1 MKKKISKYLLVNILP
16 FILQLLVKLI
26 VFTNK
31 KRYHYPKN
39 WNKDE
44 NFILS
49 VWHGDLL
56 MQPFNYNNLKLKK
69 PLKAI
74 ISQHSDGE
82 AIAKVMNYLG
92 IQSISGSSSKGGAK
106 ALISAIKEIKKDS
119 NIAIT
124 PDGPRGPIYS
134 IADGIVAISQKTGA
148 KIVPFSSK
156 PSKYWQFNSWDKF
169 ILPKPFGTI
178 DFYIGEPF
186 DLKDMQMDEAKEF
199 VKSKMMENVLEKH

>member
-1 MKKKISKYLLVNILP
+1 MKKKISKYLLINILP
-16 FILQLLVKLI
+16 AVLQLLVKFI

-31 KRYHYPKN
+31 KNYHLPKSGIP
-39 WNKDE
+39 KE

-56 MQPFNYNNLKLKK
+56 MQPFNYKNLNTNK

-82 AIAKVMNYLG
+82 AIAKVMEYLG
-92 IQSISGSSSKGGAK
+92 IEAISGSSSKGGAK

-134 IADGIVAISQKTGA
+134 IADGIVAISQKTKA
-148 KIVPFSSK
+148 KILPFSSI
-156 PSKYWQFNSWDKF
+156 PSSYWQFKSWDKF

-186 DLKDMQMDEAKEF
+186 GVDDLSMEEAKSLIKE
-199 VKSKMMENVLEKH
+199 KMMENVLEK

>member
-1 MKKKISKYLLVNILP
+1 MKKKISKYLLVNVLP
-16 FILQLLVKLI
+16 FVLQLLVKLI

-31 KRYHYPKN
+31 KRYHYPKH
-39 WNKDE
+39 WNKNE
-44 NFILS
+44 SFILS

-56 MQPFNYNNLKLKK
+56 MQPFNYNALKLNK

-92 IQSISGSSSKGGAK
+92 VESISGSSSKGGAK
-106 ALISAIKEIKKDS
+106 ALISAIKEIKKGS

-134 IADGIVAISQKTGA
+134 VADGVVAISQKTKA
-148 KIVPFSSK
+148 KILPFSSI

-169 ILPKPFGTI
+169 ILPKPFGRI

-186 DLKDMQMDEAKEF
+186 TLQDLSMTEAKKL
-199 VKSKMMENVLEKH
+199 VKCHMMKNSLEK